1 MERAVIAIGP
11 WAADDLVLREAAESA
26 WVELLIV
33 PDARGARVQ
42 PSVWPPAALV
52 IDSTLVGVGDLIYE
66 LRSAPET
73 DLLPILA
80 VVPAAHER
88 AVVDA
93 LRIGADDFVVADEL
107 ASQLPSKLRAAVA
120 RTAEPHSPG
129 EGKKALLA
137 DGSELHRMV

>member
-11 WAADDLVLREAAESA
+11 WAADDPVLGEAAESA
-26 WVELLIV
+26 WVELAIV

-42 PSVWPPAALV
+42 PSIWPPAALV
-52 IDSTLVGVGDLIYE
+52 VDSRLAGVGDLIYE

-80 VVPAAHER
+80 VVPTAHDR

-93 LRIGADDFVVADEL
+93 LRIGADDFVVAGEL
-107 ASQLPSKLRAAVA
+107 ATQLPSKLRAAVA
-120 RTAEPHSPG
+120 RTGESHPPG
-129 EGKKALLA
+129 ESKRA
-137 DGSELHRMV
+137 